1 MIKVLFFAA
10 LRERLNTATVELD
23 SSTLPADA
31 SAAAVLTKLQSRS
44 ADWQH
49 ELSRQ
54 DLLCAINQRL
64 CPLHTKVSPGDEL
77 AFFPPVTGG

>member
-10 LRERLNTATVELD
+10 LRERLNTAALELD
-23 SSTLPADA
+23 SSSFEHDA
-31 SAAAVLTKLQSRS
+31 SAARVLQHLQSRS
-44 ADWQH
+44 ADWQQ

-54 DLLCAINQRL
+54 DLLCAVNQQL
-64 CPLHTKVSPGDEL
+64 CPLHTKVGPGDEL

>member
-10 LRERLNTATVELD
+10 LRERLQTPMLELD
-23 SSTLPADA
+23 SSALPVEATAA
-31 SAAAVLTKLQSRS
+31 SVLTALQQKSD
-44 ADWQH
+44 AWQQ

-64 CPLHTKVSPGDEL
+64 SPLSATVKAGDEL

>member
-10 LRERLNTATVELD
+10 LRERLNTTTLELD
-23 SSTLPADA
+23 ASSLPEDA
-31 SAAAVLTKLQSRS
+31 SAAAVLIQLQSRS
-44 ADWQH
+44 ADWQQ

-54 DLLCAINQRL
+54 DLLCAVNQKL
-64 CPLHTKVSPGDEL
+64 CPLQTKVGPGDEL

>member
-10 LRERLNTATVELD
+10 LRERLNTAALELD
-23 SSTLPADA
+23 SGTLPEDA
-31 SAAAVLTKLQSRS
+31 SAATVLSQLQSRS
-44 ADWQH
+44 DDWQH